1 MKSQRLLN
9 QIPVIFA
16 ALGSL
21 NQASTALAQDAGG
34 EQSSINEIILTAQKS
49 SERPS
54 DVQLSITAV
63 QGDRLFDIGV
73 SGPQELE
80 KVALGFTFRLRA
92 QGLPIS
98 QIRCIGFFEV

>member
-34 EQSSINEIILTAQKS
+34 EQSSINEIIVTAQKR
-49 SERPS
+49 SERKS
-54 DVQLSITAV
+54 DVPLSITAV
-63 QGDRLFDIGV
+63 QGDRPFELGV
-73 SGPQELE
+73 SGPQDLE
-80 KVALGFTFRLRA
+80 EVALGFTFSPSEQA
-92 QGLPIS
+92 HPIFQHRKS
-98 QIRCIGFFEV
+98 VV

>member
-34 EQSSINEIILTAQKS
+34 EQSSITDIIVTAQKR
-49 SERPS
+49 SERQS
-54 DVQLSITAV
+54 DVQLSIPAV
-63 QGDRLFDIGV
+63 QGDRIFELGV
-73 SGPQELE
+73 SGPYDRE
-80 KVALGFTFRLRA
+80 KVSFGFTYRPCA
-92 QGLPIS
+92 QGSTLFQIS
-98 QIRCIGFFEV
+98 S